1 MGSYKI
7 RFTKSAEKDLRRIE
21 KTRIFSVLEK
31 IEALSVNPRLEG
43 IKKLVGSDAAYR
55 LRVGEY
61 RVIYTIDDGIK
72 IVQIDRVRHRK
83 EAYR

>member
-1 MGSYKI
+1 MGSYKV

-21 KTRIFSVLEK
+21 KSRVFSVMEK

-43 IKKLVGSDAAYR
+43 TKKLVGSDAAYR
-55 LRVGEY
+55 LRVGDY

-83 EAYR
+83 DAYR

>member
-1 MGSYKI
+1 MGSYKV

-21 KTRIFSVLEK
+21 ESQVFSVMEK

-43 IKKLVGSDAAYR
+43 TKKLVGSEAAYR
-55 LRVGEY
+55 LRVGDY

-83 EAYR
+83 DAYR

>member
-1 MGSYKI
+1 M
-7 RFTKSAEKDLRRIE
+7 
-21 KTRIFSVLEK
+21 EK

-43 IKKLVGSDAAYR
+43 TKKLVGSDAAYR
-55 LRVGEY
+55 LRVGDY

-83 EAYR
+83 DAYR

>member
-1 MGSYKI
+1 MGSYRV

-21 KTRIFSVLEK
+21 KSRVFSVMEK

-43 IKKLVGSDAAYR
+43 TKKLVGSEAAYR
-55 LRVGEY
+55 LRVGDY

-83 EAYR
+83 DAYR

>member
-1 MGSYKI
+1 MGSYRV

-21 KTRIFSVLEK
+21 ESQVFSVMEK

-43 IKKLVGSDAAYR
+43 TKKLVGSEAAYR
-55 LRVGEY
+55 LRVGDY

-83 EAYR
+83 DAYR

>member
-1 MGSYKI
+1 MGSYRV

-21 KTRIFSVLEK
+21 KSRVFSVMEK

-43 IKKLVGSDAAYR
+43 TKKLVGSDAAYR
-55 LRVGEY
+55 LRVGDY

-83 EAYR
+83 DACR

>member
-1 MGSYKI
+1 MGSYRV

-21 KTRIFSVLEK
+21 KSRVFSVMEK

-43 IKKLVGSDAAYR
+43 TKKLVGSEAAYR
-55 LRVGEY
+55 LRVGDY
-61 RVIYTIDDGIK
+61 RVIYTIEDGIK

-83 EAYR
+83 DAYR

>member
-1 MGSYKI
+1 MGSYKV

-21 KTRIFSVLEK
+21 ESQVFSVMEK

-43 IKKLVGSDAAYR
+43 TKKLVGSDAAYR
-55 LRVGEY
+55 LRVGDY

-83 EAYR
+83 DAYR

>member
-72 IVQIDRVRHRK
+72 IVQIDSVRHRK
-83 EAYR
+83 DAYR

>member
-1 MGSYKI
+1 MGSYRV

-21 KTRIFSVLEK
+21 KSRVFSVMEK

-43 IKKLVGSDAAYR
+43 TKKLVGSDAAYR
-55 LRVGEY
+55 LRVGDY

-83 EAYR
+83 DAYR

>member
-1 MGSYKI
+1 MGSYEI

-83 EAYR
+83 DAYR